1 MLLSSRLG
9 KDGCIGQDGRFL
21 KSQAVY
27 PSRSSKH
34 RRFTLSSAEGLLLFK
49 LSQYHNR
56 LGGPS
61 QTTAEITSF
70 SVEETEHLLA
80 FLCFLNIRQDVS

>member
-1 MLLSSRLG
+1 MYG
-9 KDGCIGQDGRFL
+9 GQDGRFL

-27 PSRSSKH
+27 PSQRSSKH

-61 QTTAEITSF
+61 QTTAEIT
-70 SVEETEHLLA
+70 
-80 FLCFLNIRQDVS
+80 